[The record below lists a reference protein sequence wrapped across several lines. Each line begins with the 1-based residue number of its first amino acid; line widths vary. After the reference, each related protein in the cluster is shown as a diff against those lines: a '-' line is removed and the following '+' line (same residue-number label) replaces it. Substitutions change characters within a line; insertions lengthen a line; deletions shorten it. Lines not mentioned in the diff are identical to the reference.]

1 MSYASDANND
11 KTFPDPAPGA
21 CNFFRSANVIVVD
34 TVVYNVD
41 TKSERPMGNGF
52 LGEFE
57 QMVLLA
63 ILQQAEDAFGLEVRR
78 EIERSAG
85 RSVSRS
91 AFYTTL
97 ERLEQKGYVVW
108 EEATPDDSRRTAP
121 LRRFRVTDSG
131 LETLR
136 VTGRAWKSLWRG
148 LEDML
153 EEA

>member
-1 MSYASDANND
+1 
-11 KTFPDPAPGA
+11 
-21 CNFFRSANVIVVD
+21 
-34 TVVYNVD
+34 
-41 TKSERPMGNGF
+41 MGNGF